1 MHIVDINND
10 YGVLPPSWQNDNR
23 QMAEEALTLCRAKPD
38 LRDDELSAEVHNLW
52 LARPSWAKDGPLG
65 VDFDM
70 LPTIEQAKD
79 LSVVVVA
86 KLVLQ
91 TAKELEHD
99 FKIMDADGSGTLEA
113 SEVNDA
119 LAVYG
124 GGVHSDNPQEQ
135 GLDYE
140 TFVKR
145 VLPDVEGQIAQ
156 QLFSLGV
163 NMVSV
168 MEQINTKK
176 RADSTAGSGEERW
189 GTASVVSGEG
199 TADDLPIPAGKSNFH
214 IFISYRRTG
223 LAYARSVK
231 QALEQFGFRCFM
243 DFEALNVGDFQ
254 ENLERNLAGTPVVV
268 VLLTPDAF
276 SKDARWPGGG
286 REPKDGSVAID
297 WLQRE
302 IQLALQ
308 MGKLIIP
315 VRSSDFDIG
324 TEFGPSTP
332 KEDVGKLPTLNIIE
346 LNDDYFQ
353 ASIDKIVTC
362 IEQRENMSTYAGD
375 EKACDSEMPKG
386 IGGGVN
392 ATAAPPSDGTA
403 SGLPPRVPNGR
414 PTSEPEPETA
424 GAGLQQSQS
433 VSTLVTAAAPATD
446 ALMKTKTA
454 PA

>member
-23 QMAEEALTLCRAKPD
+23 QMGDEALTLCQANPD
-38 LRDDELSAEVHNLW
+38 WRDDELSAEVHNLW
-52 LARPSWAKDGPLG
+52 LERNSWAKDGPLG

-113 SEVNDA
+113 DEVDEA
-119 LAVYG
+119 LAIYG
-124 GGVHSDNPQEQ
+124 GVAHGSDNPEGQ

-140 TFVKR
+140 AFVER

-199 TADDLPIPAGKSNFH
+199 TADDLPIPAGKSDFH

-286 REPKDGSVAID
+286 RAPTDGSVAID

-315 VRSSDFDIG
+315 VRSSDFDIA
-324 TEFGPSTP
+324 TEFGPLTP

-353 ASIDKIVTC
+353 ASIEKIVTC

-392 ATAAPPSDGTA
+392 ATAAPPSDALVKTTTA
-403 SGLPPRVPNGR
+403 
-414 PTSEPEPETA
+414 
-424 GAGLQQSQS
+424 
-433 VSTLVTAAAPATD
+433 
-446 ALMKTKTA
+446 
-454 PA
+454 